1 MARLLVVEDHADVR
15 AMLGEH
21 LAAQGHQVES
31 CGDGRRAVDLVRAET
46 AAIAARMPA
55 SDSDAAGATGGFAA
69 GAAAQ

>member
-31 CGDGRRAVDLVRAET
+31 CGDGRRAVDLVRAEPFDLGEL
-46 AAIAARMPA
+46 AARVEVALRRARP
-55 SDSDAAGATGGFAA
+55 
-69 GAAAQ
+69 GAAPAGW